1 MAYAAGVLRAQGA
14 FGMNNTIAF
23 ILDDDFNKRKV
34 EFKTTL
40 GGDSIDAYYEAF
52 ESFLLA
58 VGFVQ
63 NSIDRRYEQ

>member
-1 MAYAAGVLRAQGA
+1 MSSTL
-14 FGMNNTIAF
+14 TF
-23 ILDDDFNKRKV
+23 ILNDDFNKRTV
-34 EFKTTL
+34 ELKTTL
-40 GGDSIDAYYEAF
+40 GGDNIDAYYAAF